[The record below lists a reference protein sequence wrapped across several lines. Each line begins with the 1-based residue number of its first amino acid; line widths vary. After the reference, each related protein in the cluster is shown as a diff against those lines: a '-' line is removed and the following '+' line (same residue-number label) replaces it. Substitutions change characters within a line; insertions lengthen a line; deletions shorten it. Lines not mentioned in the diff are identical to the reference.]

1 MMNEFEKLFQAW
13 DMIKDGSV
21 QWELSQEN
29 KVLGLQINPDTAT
42 IDIKHPSAFDFISP
56 FFKKNFESSM
66 STKDHIQEK
75 GSILLGII
83 GSLRAKRRDI
93 SRYLSL
99 AQTIATVL
107 SENKKCV
114 IIKEEGKQCAK
125 LGFGAES
132 LRMSF
137 LNLDNIEVNDLSA
150 LMRMIDNL
158 KS

>member
-1 MMNEFEKLFQAW
+1 VMNEFEKLFQAW

-29 KVLGLQINPDTAT
+29 KILGLQITSNTAI
-42 IDIKHPSAFDFISP
+42 IDIMHPSAFDFISP
-56 FFKKNFESSM
+56 IFKKNLECRM

-99 AQTIATVL
+99 AQAIATVL

-114 IIKEEGKQCAK
+114 IIKEKGKQCAK

-132 LRMSF
+132 LRMSI

-150 LMRMIDNL
+150 LMRMIDKI